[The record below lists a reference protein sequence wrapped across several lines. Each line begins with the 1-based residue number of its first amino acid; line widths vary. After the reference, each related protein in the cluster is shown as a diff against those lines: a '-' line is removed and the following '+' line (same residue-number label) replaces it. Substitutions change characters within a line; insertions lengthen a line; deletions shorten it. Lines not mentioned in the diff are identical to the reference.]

1 MLRNT
6 FDETFVRPALSATSP
21 VWPVRSGYSFSLL
34 AGMVWFAM
42 TSMTQAA
49 DKVVPDVVLGIHGGI
64 GVDRKDMTPEHDKEV
79 RAGLKAALEAGHA
92 KLKAGGS
99 SLDAVE
105 AAIRVMEDLPVFNAG
120 KGAVFT
126 SAGTNELDASIMEG
140 KTKKAGAVAGV
151 MTVKNPIS
159 GARAVMEKSKH
170 VLVIG
175 RGADEFARKQ
185 GLEIVDPSY
194 FATEFRRKAI
204 EEIWKQ
210 EAEEK
215 KKRSDAPAAQIKKSQ
230 YGTVG
235 AVSLDAA
242 GNLAAGTSTGGMT
255 NKMAGRVGDS
265 PIIGA
270 GTYADNDAAA
280 ISCTGHGE
288 FFIRYSVSHE
298 IVSQMKYRGLQA
310 DAAAD
315 DVINRQL
322 KNAGG
327 EGASIVLDK
336 QGRFTAAYNTEGL
349 YRGSI
354 TRDGKILIRIY
365 ED

>member
-1 MLRNT
+1 MSRIL
-6 FDETFVRPALSATSP
+6 
-21 VWPVRSGYSFSLL
+21 FS
-34 AGMVWFAM
+34 GMVLFTMANL
-42 TSMTQAA
+42 SQAA
-49 DKVVPDVVLGIHGGI
+49 DPVVNDVVLGIHGGI
-64 GVDRKDMTPEHDKEV
+64 GVDKKDMTPDLEKDV
-79 RAGLKAALEAGHA
+79 RAGLRSALEAGHA
-92 KLKAGGS
+92 KLKNGGT

-126 SAGTNELDASIMEG
+126 NAGTNELDASIMEG
-140 KTKKAGAVAGV
+140 KTKKAGAMAGV

-170 VLVIG
+170 VLLIG
-175 RGADEFARKQ
+175 PGADAFAKQQ
-185 GLEIVDPSY
+185 GLEIVPPSY
-194 FATEFRRKAI
+194 FSTEHRRKAI
-204 EEIWKQ
+204 EEIWKR
-210 EAEEK
+210 EEETK
-215 KKRSDAPAAQIKKSQ
+215 KRRSDAGEIPLELPRKKSE

-270 GTYADNDAAA
+270 GTYADNEAAA

-298 IVSQMKYRGLQA
+298 IVAQIKYRA
-310 DAAAD
+310 VTAAAAAD

-322 KNAGG
+322 KDAGG
-327 EGASIVLDK
+327 EGAAIVLDRSGK
-336 QGRFTAAYNTEGL
+336 FTSAYNSEGL
-349 YRGSI
+349 YRGCI
-354 TRDGKILIRIY
+354 TRDGKIHVRVY
-365 ED
+365 EE

>member
-1 MLRNT
+1 MSRILFT
-6 FDETFVRPALSATSP
+6 
-21 VWPVRSGYSFSLL
+21 
-34 AGMVWFAM
+34 GMVLFTMANL
-42 TSMTQAA
+42 SQAA
-49 DKVVPDVVLGIHGGI
+49 DPVVNDVVLGIHGGI
-64 GVDRKDMTPEHDKEV
+64 GVDKKDMTPELEKDV
-79 RAGLKAALEAGHA
+79 RAGLRSALEAGHA
-92 KLKAGGS
+92 KLKSGGT

-126 SAGTNELDASIMEG
+126 NAGTNELDASIMEG
-140 KTKKAGAVAGV
+140 KTKKAGAMAGV

-170 VLVIG
+170 VLLIG
-175 RGADEFARKQ
+175 PGADAFAKQQ
-185 GLEIVDPSY
+185 GLEIVPPSY
-194 FATEFRRKAI
+194 FSTEHRRKAI
-204 EEIWKQ
+204 EEIWKREE
-210 EAEEK
+210 EAK
-215 KKRSDAPAAQIKKSQ
+215 KRRSDAGEIPLELPRKKSE

-235 AVSLDAA
+235 AVSLDSA

-270 GTYADNDAAA
+270 GTYADNEAAA

-298 IVSQMKYRGLQA
+298 IVAQIKYRA
-310 DAAAD
+310 VTAAAAAD

-322 KNAGG
+322 KDAGG
-327 EGASIVLDK
+327 EGAAIVLDRSGK
-336 QGRFTAAYNTEGL
+336 FTSAYNSEGL
-349 YRGSI
+349 YRGCI
-354 TRDGKILIRIY
+354 TRDGKIHVRVY
-365 ED
+365 EE

>member
-1 MLRNT
+1 
-6 FDETFVRPALSATSP
+6 
-21 VWPVRSGYSFSLL
+21 
-34 AGMVWFAM
+34 MVLFTM
-42 TSMTQAA
+42 TNLVPAA
-49 DKVVPDVVLGIHGGI
+49 DIVVTDVVLGIHGGI
-64 GVDRKDMTPEHDKEV
+64 GVDKKDMTPELDKEV
-79 RAGLKAALEAGHA
+79 RAGLKSALEAGHA
-92 KLKAGGS
+92 RLKAGGT

-126 SAGTNELDASIMEG
+126 NAGTNELDASIMEG
-140 KTKKAGAVAGV
+140 KTRKAGAIAGV
-151 MTVKNPIS
+151 TTVKNPIT

-170 VLVIG
+170 VLLIG
-175 RGADEFARKQ
+175 PGADAFAKQQ
-185 GLEIVDPSY
+185 GLDIVPPSY
-194 FATEFRRKAI
+194 FSTEPRRKAI
-204 EEIWKQ
+204 EEIWKREE
-210 EAEEK
+210 EAK
-215 KKRSDAPAAQIKKSQ
+215 KKRSDAQSVPAALPAKKSE

-235 AVSLDAA
+235 AVSLDSA

-288 FFIRYSVSHE
+288 FFIRYAVSHE
-298 IVSQMKYRGLQA
+298 IVSQMKYAGRSA
-310 DAAAD
+310 EAASD

-327 EGASIVLDK
+327 EGAAIVLDRT
-336 QGRFTAAYNTEGL
+336 GRFATAYNSEGL
-349 YRGSI
+349 YRACI
-354 TRDGKILIRIY
+354 TRDGTIHVRLY

>member
-1 MLRNT
+1 MLRI
-6 FDETFVRPALSATSP
+6 
-21 VWPVRSGYSFSLL
+21 LL
-34 AGMVWFAM
+34 TGMVLLTM
-42 TSMTQAA
+42 TDLTQAVDA
-49 DKVVPDVVLGIHGGI
+49 VVPDVVLGIHGGI
-64 GVDRKDMTPEHDKEV
+64 GVDRKDMTPDLEKEV
-79 RAGLKAALEAGHA
+79 RAGLQSALETGHA
-92 KLKAGGS
+92 RLKNGGS

-105 AAIRVMEDLPVFNAG
+105 AAIKVMEDLPVFNAG

-126 SAGTNELDASIMEG
+126 NAGTNELDASIMEG

-159 GARAVMEKSKH
+159 GARAVMEESKH
-170 VLVIG
+170 VLLIG
-175 RGADEFARKQ
+175 AGADAFAKQQ
-185 GLEIVDPSY
+185 GLTIVPPSY
-194 FATEFRRKAI
+194 FSTEHRRKAI

-210 EAEEK
+210 EQEAK
-215 KKRSDAPAAQIKKSQ
+215 KARGDAADIPLELPRKKSE

-235 AVSLDAA
+235 AVSRDAA

-270 GTYADNDAAA
+270 GTYADNEAAA

-298 IVSQMKYRGLQA
+298 IVAQIKYRKVTA

-327 EGASIVLDK
+327 EGAAIVLDRT
-336 QGRFTAAYNTEGL
+336 GRFTAAYNSEGL
-349 YRGSI
+349 YRGCI
-354 TRDGKILIRIY
+354 THEGKIHIRIY
-365 ED
+365 EE

>member
-1 MLRNT
+1 MSRIL
-6 FDETFVRPALSATSP
+6 
-21 VWPVRSGYSFSLL
+21 FS
-34 AGMVWFAM
+34 GMVLFTMANL
-42 TSMTQAA
+42 SQAA
-49 DKVVPDVVLGIHGGI
+49 DPVVNDVVLGIHGGI
-64 GVDRKDMTPEHDKEV
+64 GVDKKDMTPELEKDV
-79 RAGLKAALEAGHA
+79 RAGLRSALEAGHA
-92 KLKAGGS
+92 KLKNGGT

-126 SAGTNELDASIMEG
+126 NAGTNELDASIMEG
-140 KTKKAGAVAGV
+140 KTKKAGAMAGV

-170 VLVIG
+170 VLLIG
-175 RGADEFARKQ
+175 PGADAFAKQQ
-185 GLEIVDPSY
+185 GLEIVPPSY
-194 FATEFRRKAI
+194 FSTEHRRKAI
-204 EEIWKQ
+204 EEIWKREE
-210 EAEEK
+210 EAK
-215 KKRSDAPAAQIKKSQ
+215 KRRSDAGEIPLELPRKKSE

-270 GTYADNDAAA
+270 GTYADNEAAA

-298 IVSQMKYRGLQA
+298 IVAQIKYRA
-310 DAAAD
+310 ATAAAAAD

-322 KNAGG
+322 KDAGG
-327 EGASIVLDK
+327 EGAAIVLDRSGK
-336 QGRFTAAYNTEGL
+336 FTSAYNSEGL
-349 YRGSI
+349 YRGCI
-354 TRDGKILIRIY
+354 TRDGKIHVRVY
-365 ED
+365 EE